1 MQSWVLRSHLQHRC
15 SLTFTSS
22 PQRRSRGGQVCF
34 PQREKEESERQQT
47 LAPPALHT
55 CQNWQAVY
63 STAELNLPNL
73 YFANSRAPG
82 APPGGSTGT
91 PGRSWEIELAQGRQG
106 LSGSEVGV
114 GSTTA
119 AAAASAWLASPRR
132 RGEIRVAMSMPS
144 DGNGSSR
151 GLAA

>member
-34 PQREKEESERQQT
+34 PQREKESERQQT
-47 LAPPALHT
+47 LAPRSAPHLSKLAGSPLSGRTYRPT
-55 CQNWQAVY
+55 CTSPTLGHQV
-63 STAELNLPNL
+63 
-73 YFANSRAPG
+73 R
-82 APPGGSTGT
+82 PPGGSTGT

>member
-82 APPGGSTGT
+82 APPRWQHQHARARLGERERGCS
-91 PGRSWEIELAQGRQG
+91 LAVARLDQPLLLLLHG
-106 LSGSEVGV
+106 LH
-114 GSTTA
+114 
-119 AAAASAWLASPRR
+119 LAD
-132 RGEIRVAMSMPS
+132 VA
-144 DGNGSSR
+144 R
-151 GLAA
+151 FVLR